1 MNSIAVI
8 RARLPYVDRRA
19 LSEAW
24 FSALHLACGPITNAR
39 RSQGQI
45 SQNSFPSRVEILA
58 SGRLMAV
65 RGGATLPTR
74 APAPSA
80 GRRPERQSSF
90 EAARVPRMERVRRPG
105 GGNVRAAEAWRSQET
120 RANFGIDL
128 PGGGRVQIL
137 LRRDG
142 RTLLVLALCSTRHV
156 EFVRRALAGADLH
169 LRLRGERVS
178 SSVRAL

>member
-1 MNSIAVI
+1 
-8 RARLPYVDRRA
+8 
-19 LSEAW
+19 
-24 FSALHLACGPITNAR
+24 
-39 RSQGQI
+39 
-45 SQNSFPSRVEILA
+45 
-58 SGRLMAV
+58 
-65 RGGATLPTR
+65 
-74 APAPSA
+74 
-80 GRRPERQSSF
+80 
-90 EAARVPRMERVRRPG
+90 MERVRRPG